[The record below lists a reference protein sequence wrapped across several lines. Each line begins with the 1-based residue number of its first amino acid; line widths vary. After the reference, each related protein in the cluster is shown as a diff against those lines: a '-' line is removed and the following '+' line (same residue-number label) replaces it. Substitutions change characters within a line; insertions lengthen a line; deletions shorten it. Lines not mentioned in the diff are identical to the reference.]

1 MSLEELSEFHNV
13 NINVVQA
20 IYDSIRDSIVE
31 EVAEVAKDAAAKQ
44 RILDHYKLGRI
55 KKLQYLKQQILQGL
69 QRD

>member
-1 MSLEELSEFHNV
+1 MSIEELSQFHNL

-20 IYDSIRDSIVE
+20 IYENIKDSIVE
-31 EVAEVAKDAAAKQ
+31 EVAEVAQDAAAKQ

>member
-1 MSLEELSEFHNV
+1 M
-13 NINVVQA
+13 QA
-20 IYDSIRDSIVE
+20 IYDNIKDKLIE

>member
-1 MSLEELSEFHNV
+1 MNIELLAKQYNV
-13 NINVVQA
+13 NINVVQV
-20 IYDSIRDSIVE
+20 IYDSIKDKLIE
-31 EVAEVAKDAAAKQ
+31 EVAEVAQDAAAKQ